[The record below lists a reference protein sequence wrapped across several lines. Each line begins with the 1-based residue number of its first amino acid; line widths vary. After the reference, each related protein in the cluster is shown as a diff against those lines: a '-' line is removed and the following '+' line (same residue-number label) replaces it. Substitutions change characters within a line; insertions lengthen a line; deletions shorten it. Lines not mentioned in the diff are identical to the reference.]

1 MDLLERKK
9 QQDLIQEEFNNYK
22 RAGSTLLQAKRI
34 DAKKYYA
41 NVRNKGI
48 KLGLLTED
56 DYPTDLPNVVE
67 PLMRIGGATIGA
79 IAGTALSPVLGSA
92 AGAGAGGAGATALY
106 REMAELLNPDLP
118 LAPIGKKFRDAGLAG
133 LVDFGGTLIIGG
145 VLNQGGKLLRD
156 SAKISARGAGNLG
169 NKSAEE
175 LKKIGANIRPK
186 IGFLQRMFTSKQAEL
201 DGLVKKTMTEMEEQG
216 LTPYMG
222 AMSPEIV
229 KSYFEAAGVMPLFG
243 SPIRNL
249 FTTQIDELITRLV
262 SGVKKDIRLGR
273 MEGKSPLLSP
283 GSFIRQGNQ
292 IVKNPARDKFGNEI
306 MGDNTGAAFI
316 NLVEKNLNALIK
328 NKKEAYGAFN
338 KSINNVKNISATS
351 KVSFKDEL
359 EGTAKQL
366 SLRESFGIA
375 KNGSKGGFG
384 IFRQQ
389 GEREAS
395 VAVQEMKQYMSPNDK
410 KYLLKNVKF
419 TDKGNITGKN
429 LHQLHSNIRDSL
441 SIIQKKQGAN
451 IEIASPITL
460 ARLRDAKAVVEG
472 SLRMAGPKGNQA
484 FKQLKTAQVFGQN
497 LRNEAQVNKPAL
509 DLMGSENIFKS
520 LADETLYQ
528 VPSISMKQAIANK
541 ASLGNLIDKYYKNN
555 SVKAQDY
562 LKKTLDSSSKM
573 KGQYK
578 AMVTQELDD
587 IFYNTVF
594 TKTNLGKSFKSTIP
608 ELRKALGLG
617 EKNSLL
623 RTKMNAAYGEKEAT
637 RIFTELPKIA
647 NVMEKY
653 IITNPN
659 MSNFVVRN
667 AVLSGS
673 IGVGAIGALSFG
685 LGGYLGTAVS
695 MGAMY
700 GITRFLAQP
709 YAKQLVNTSLTQS
722 ATAAGRDATK
732 RIGDE
737 ISKFSRV
744 SAKFNQA
751 KEEALSKANPEAY
764 KKLMKMMQQAGLKE
778 MQQVGLEIT
787 AQSAGMFERPDE
799 KILGGI

>member
-79 IAGTALSPVLGSA
+79 IAGTALSPVVGSA
-92 AGAGAGGAGATALY
+92 VGAGAGGAGATALY

-133 LVDFGGTLIIGG
+133 AVDFGGTLVIGG

-292 IVKNPARDKFGNEI
+292 IVKNPARDKFGIEI

-359 EGTAKQL
+359 EGTTKQL

-395 VAVQEMKQYMSPNDK
+395 VAVQEMKQYMSPGDK
-410 KYLLKNVKF
+410 KYLLKNVEF
-419 TDKGNITGKN
+419 TNKGNITGKN

-460 ARLRDAKAVVEG
+460 ARLRDARAVVEG

-484 FKQLKTAQVFGQN
+484 FKQLETAKVFGQN

-528 VPSISMKQAIANK
+528 VPSISMKQTIANK
-541 ASLGNLIDKYYKNN
+541 ASLGTLIDKYYKNN
-555 SVKAQDY
+555 SVQAQNY
-562 LKKTLDSSSKM
+562 LKTTLDSSAKM

-578 AMVTQELDD
+578 ALVTQELDD

-737 ISKFSRV
+737 ISKFSRLP
-744 SAKFNQA
+744 AKINQA
-751 KEEALSKANPEAY
+751 KEKALSKANPEAY
-764 KKLMKMMQQAGLKE
+764 KKLMKMMQQAGLE
-778 MQQVGLEIT
+778 TTVQASDVMG
-787 AQSAGMFERPDE
+787 RPDE
-799 KILGGI
+799 KILGGM